1 MPDNTGKLAGLRI
14 LIAEDDGLI
23 AEDLRV
29 SIEREGATVD
39 MASTVAQALAL
50 LDRFI
55 LNGVILDCRLVNE
68 ASVTVAAALGL
79 RQIPYVVVTGYAAE
93 VLPVEL
99 RGAPYLAK
107 PFRSRDLID
116 MAVRCFRR

>member
-1 MPDNTGKLAGLRI
+1 MLDNTGKLAGLRI
-14 LIAEDDGLI
+14 LVAEDDGLI

-39 MASTVAQALAL
+39 MASTVAQALTL
-50 LDRFI
+50 LDRI
-55 LNGVILDCRLVNE
+55 MVNGAILDCRLLNE
-68 ASVTVAAALGL
+68 ASVTVAATLKL

-107 PFRSRDLID
+107 PFRARDLIE
-116 MAVRCFRR
+116 MAVRHFRR

>member
-1 MPDNTGKLAGLRI
+1 MARTTGKLAGLRI

-29 SIEREGATVD
+29 LIEREGATVD
-39 MASTVAQALAL
+39 MASTVAQAMTL

-55 LNGVILDCRLVNE
+55 VSGAILDCRLVNE
-68 ASVTVAAALGL
+68 ASVTVAAALRL
-79 RQIPYVVVTGYAAE
+79 RKIPYVVVTGYAAE
-93 VLPVEL
+93 VLPLEL

-107 PFRSRDLID
+107 PFRSRDLIE
-116 MAVRCFRR
+116 MAVRHFRL

>member
-1 MPDNTGKLAGLRI
+1 MAHTTGKLAGLRI

-29 SIEREGATVD
+29 SIEREGATAD

-55 LNGVILDCRLVNE
+55 VIGAIMDCRLVNE
-68 ASVTVAAALGL
+68 ASVAVAAALEL

-107 PFRSRDLID
+107 PFRSKDLID
-116 MAVRCFRR
+116 MAVRYFRR